1 MKFVIML
8 LPVLMIGG
16 CTLAKV
22 DVQVVS
28 ERTALEN
35 QILGSYKALD
45 QDMLLVASVRGVDS
59 EGKIR
64 EAPRRSR
71 EKQDALAAMQ
81 VLDFYADDLQ
91 LFKEKGWVGETNRGM
106 IQPFE
111 EVFREGAERRDAY
124 SRRFSKEEFL
134 SIITEINQSRQVVM
148 QQVINM
154 NYKLS
159 PDDMPEVER
168 AFARLHAENAR
179 SGEKIQGEDG
189 AWREK

>member
-1 MKFVIML
+1 MKTYFLLVML
-8 LPVLMIGG
+8 CLCS

-22 DVQVVS
+22 DVEVLS

-35 QILGSYKALD
+35 QILGSYQALD

-64 EAPRRSR
+64 EDPKRSR
-71 EKQDALAAMQ
+71 ERQDAISAMQ

-91 LFKEKGWVGETNRGM
+91 LFKEKGWVGETNRGL

-111 EVFREGAERRDAY
+111 AVFRAGGGGGDEY
-124 SRRFSKEEFL
+124 SRHFSREEFL
-134 SIITEINQSRQVVM
+134 SIIAEINQSRQVVM

-154 NYKLS
+154 NHKLS
-159 PDDMPEVER
+159 PDDMPEVEK
-168 AFARLHAENAR
+168 AFARLHVENAR
-179 SGEKIQGEDG
+179 PGEKIQGENG
-189 AWREK
+189 AWKAK